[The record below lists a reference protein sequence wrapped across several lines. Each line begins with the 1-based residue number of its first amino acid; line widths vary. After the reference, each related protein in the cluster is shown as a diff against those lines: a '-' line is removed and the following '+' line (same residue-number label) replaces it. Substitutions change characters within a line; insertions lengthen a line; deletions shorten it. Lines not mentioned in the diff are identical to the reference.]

1 MSRMYNIFFFSQIVG
16 KKDSYVFAHD
26 WDMPDRAKLP
36 LWMLGFL
43 YYQAYHV

>member
-1 MSRMYNIFFFSQIVG
+1 MEKCRVCTTFFFFSQIVG

-26 WDMPDRAKLP
+26 WDMPDRAKLS

-43 YYQAYHV
+43 Y